1 MKSITIYTKS
11 WCSYCHAAKELLR
24 RKGWTF
30 TEIDVT
36 TDPEGRKPCPS
47 VPAGAHPFPR
57 SSLMTP
63 MWGDATISMPLNARA
78 SWTRWRRPEPR
89 VPVHMTA

>member
-1 MKSITIYTKS
+1 MMRRFRDGAPPSRTPSVVERMKPIEIYTKS

-36 TDPEGRKPCPS
+36 TDPAGQKAMSERAAGRTS
-47 VPAGAHPFPR
+47 VPQIFFGDEHIEIGRAH
-57 SSLMTP
+57 
-63 MWGDATISMPLNARA
+63 
-78 SWTRWRRPEPR
+78 
-89 VPVHMTA
+89 V